1 MNTLIDE
8 NDVSPACL
16 CVLLEQAVI
25 AHSVDSDG
33 QIHVH
38 EPGWFPYWISH
49 RPRQGLVAFSTY
61 TEFREETTELE
72 RLRLS
77 NEVSL
82 HSTNLAVCVTDDR
95 LRFDFALTCL
105 GVMVQD
111 HFVRTCRHFPEAID
125 RAIAA
130 VDGEY
135 VQLKRLREV
144 CAVTKPSTKFIH
156 IKPHSG

>member
-8 NDVSPACL
+8 QDINPACL
-16 CVLLEQAVI
+16 SVLLEQAVI
-25 AHSVDSDG
+25 AHTVDSDG

-38 EPGWFPYWISH
+38 EPGWFPYWITH
-49 RPRQGLVAFSTY
+49 RPRQGLVTFSTY

-82 HSTNLAVCVTDDR
+82 NSTHLAVCVTDDR
-95 LRFDFALTCL
+95 LRFDQALTCL
-105 GVMVQD
+105 GAMVQD
-111 HFVRTCRHFPEAID
+111 HFIRACRHFPDAID
-125 RAIAA
+125 RALAT

-144 CAVTKPSTKFIH
+144 CEDPRRTE
-156 IKPHSG
+156 